1 MHPLTSFDDV
11 GDPTGTPV
19 LYFHGGGDS
28 RLTRHPDA
36 SIAES
41 VGIRLI
47 AIDRCRLVDP
57 RRTLVSWGRDVG
69 RLADELDLREF
80 SVLGWSAGG
89 PHALA
94 AAAANPG
101 RVRHVA
107 VVAGMPP
114 AKGLRAMPRDVRS
127 VVRLA
132 RISPRLAVPPLTR
145 WSRQP
150 LPPTGSAECDRAYTE
165 GRVESFREGALW
177 LALEL
182 AMLGRPWGFELSAVT

>member
-28 RLTRHPDA
+28 RLSRHPDE

-47 AIDRCRLVDP
+47 AVDRCRLFDP

-69 RLADELDLREF
+69 CLADELELREF

-94 AAAANPG
+94 AAAMNPG
-101 RVRHVA
+101 RVRHVS

-114 AKGLRAMPRDVRS
+114 PKGLRAMHRDVRRIS
-127 VVRLA
+127 RLA
-132 RISPRLAVPPLTR
+132 RISPRLAVPSLTR
-145 WSRQP
+145 WSRKP
-150 LPPTGSAECDRAYTE
+150 LPPTGSPECDRAYLE
-165 GRVESFREGALW
+165 GRLESFR
-177 LALEL
+177 
-182 AMLGRPWGFELSAVT
+182 